1 MVKHQ
6 YDISVTA
13 TKITNNGKTDNQFD
27 IPVTATNCDQI
38 FRIKFMYFL
47 LNDFFYLFNFMPWNS
62 FFKIFEISVIR
73 VTESGII
80 WNYASTLKI
89 LCTH

>member
-6 YDISVTA
+6 NDISVTA
-13 TKITNNGKTDNQFD
+13 TKIVNNGKTGNQYN

-47 LNDFFYLFNFMPWNS
+47 LNNFFYLFNFMPWN
-62 FFKIFEISVIR
+62 FLFKIFKISVI
-73 VTESGII
+73 
-80 WNYASTLKI
+80 
-89 LCTH
+89 